1 MIDEIKTTNSF
12 ASRVEDVLKGEFKQP
27 MSRALIMLALFE
39 ANRCL
44 LSSFPG
50 MKPFQRKIAV
60 LSTALDIIQTLDFL
74 TDEQKTHLS
83 TMTRKNDTKPVI
95 AKMAFNRAHKL
106 ENEVKTCIIPDIE
119 KLLGEGKSHDQICDE
134 FLQMRFE
141 KVTEKSGPVPPFWS
155 YRRLPIFLIYLVYYR
170 NLEEDPSIFDA
181 VAPRPLAEMPSKRPE
196 NLCEYV
202 LRNWSWSWNKANTV
216 GSNAEGAKGDPNIS
230 AKKDFEM
237 SIGKKQVSTASFE
250 DRLHLLMGIK
260 VRMELLKQMEDED
273 VFPKRRV
280 VKEKRMLI
288 KALPPPISYDNRR
301 TSTMV
306 TKLHLELLKGMKDVL
321 PKKMY
326 ANQMKTLFVGLAPL
340 PTSDVNGSSK
350 DADSDNDKQAKEGD
364 TDVMVTER
372 GWEEVGGIDE
382 MNSAVSFIA

>member
-1 MIDEIKTTNSF
+1 MICLFHVLTNI
-12 ASRVEDVLKGEFKQP
+12 P
-27 MSRALIMLALFE
+27 IILFH
-39 ANRCL
+39 
-44 LSSFPG
+44 F
-50 MKPFQRKIAV
+50 
-60 LSTALDIIQTLDFL
+60 
-74 TDEQKTHLS
+74 HL
-83 TMTRKNDTKPVI
+83 
-95 AKMAFNRAHKL
+95 
-106 ENEVKTCIIPDIE
+106 
-119 KLLGEGKSHDQICDE
+119 Q
-134 FLQMRFE
+134 E

-181 VAPRPLAEMPSKRPE
+181 VAPRPLAEMPFKRPE

-202 LRNWSWSWNKANTV
+202 LRNWSWSWNKANTD

-382 MNSAVSFIA
+382 MNSAVSFIAIA